1 MYYYKNYRKSWPRY
15 KKLVSP
21 KTNKEKIISLKLEE
35 FESLKNKYQ
44 TFTYDKLLV
53 EEKRLIEKININS
66 KFAQEQNLYIRN
78 ILIPSV
84 ENKKNLL
91 NAETKKIRSDIEKKY
106 NFTLKYEKP
115 IEEIIEE
122 LKKIV
127 EQKRKEYDKSQIIP
141 NLGLKLAK
149 TAIGIAV
156 PFIGLSLLAE
166 SFDKKKESPTYP
178 YLPKTDDEVKLEK
191 KLSTISENKKKTSDL
206 IEKEVKEIIK
216 KSNNLNNLGHEIS
229 KMEEEIEALNNNI
242 NKCNNENPKIR
253 EALKLIF
260 PDIKKRTKERER
272 SAKIAAFDN
281 KARTGSQIV
290 KDDLLKSI
298 RNKIGWKCPYCDL
311 NNSINEAVADHIYPV
326 NKGGLSMPENMVLIC
341 GDCNK
346 KKSNLVLRVFCKK
359 YSIDFNIVC
368 ERLEKQGKY
377 I

>member
-1 MYYYKNYRKSWPRY
+1 MTYYRNYRRFRSRYTKSAIT
-15 KKLVSP
+15 KAS
-21 KTNKEKIISLKLEE
+21 KEKIISLNLEE

-66 KFAQEQNLYIRN
+66 NFAQEQNLYIRN

-141 NLGLKLAK
+141 NLGFKLAK

-156 PFIGLSLLAE
+156 PFIGVSLLAE
-166 SFDKKKESPTYP
+166 SFGKKKESPTYP

-191 KLSTISENKKKTSDL
+191 KLSTISENKKKTLDL

-216 KSNNLNNLGHEIS
+216 KTNNLNNLGHEIL
-229 KMEEEIEALNNNI
+229 KIEEEIEALNNNI

-298 RNKIGWKCPYCDL
+298 RNKTRWKCPYCDL

>member
-1 MYYYKNYRKSWPRY
+1 MYYYKNYRKSRPRY

-44 TFTYDKLLV
+44 TFTYDKLLQ

-66 KFAQEQNLYIRN
+66 NFVQEQSSYIRT
-78 ILIPSV
+78 IIIPSL
-84 ENKKNLL
+84 ENKKNLF
-91 NAETKKIRSDIEKKY
+91 NTESEKIRSDIKKKY
-106 NFTLKYEKP
+106 NFKLKYEEP
-115 IEEIIEE
+115 IEAIREL
-122 LKKIV
+122 LKKID
-127 EQKRKEYDKSQIIP
+127 EQKKEEYDKSKIIP
-141 NLGLKLAK
+141 NLGLKSLL
-149 TAIGIAV
+149 TAVGVAV
-156 PFIGLSLLAE
+156 PFIGLLLL
-166 SFDKKKESPTYP
+166 SDMVDKKKEARSYP
-178 YLPKTDDEVKLEK
+178 NLPKTNDEVKIEK
-191 KLSTISENKKKTSDL
+191 KLSIISENKKKTLDF
-206 IEKEVKEIIK
+206 IEAEVKEIIK
-216 KSNNLNNLGHEIS
+216 TTKNLNDLRNEIL
-229 KMEEEIEALNNNI
+229 KMEEEIKTLNNRIDKYNL
-242 NKCNNENPKIR
+242 ENPKIR
-253 EALKLIF
+253 EALKIIF

-298 RNKIGWKCPYCDL
+298 RNKTRWKCPYCDL

>member
-1 MYYYKNYRKSWPRY
+1 MYYYKNYRKSRPRY

-44 TFTYDKLLV
+44 TFTYDKLLQ

-66 KFAQEQNLYIRN
+66 NFVQEQSSYIRT
-78 ILIPSV
+78 IIIPSL
-84 ENKKNLL
+84 ENKKNLF
-91 NAETKKIRSDIEKKY
+91 NTESEKIRSDIKKKY
-106 NFTLKYEKP
+106 NFKLKYEEP
-115 IEEIIEE
+115 IEAIREL
-122 LKKIV
+122 LKKIE
-127 EQKRKEYDKSQIIP
+127 EQKKEEYDKSKIIP
-141 NLGLKLAK
+141 NLGLKSLL
-149 TAIGIAV
+149 TAVGVAV
-156 PFIGLSLLAE
+156 PFIGLLLL
-166 SFDKKKESPTYP
+166 SDMVDKKKEARSYP
-178 YLPKTDDEVKLEK
+178 NLPKTNDEVKIEK
-191 KLSTISENKKKTSDL
+191 KLSIISENKKKTLDF
-206 IEKEVKEIIK
+206 IEAEVKEIIK
-216 KSNNLNNLGHEIS
+216 TTKNLNDLRNEIL
-229 KMEEEIEALNNNI
+229 KMEEEIKTLNNRIDKYNL
-242 NKCNNENPKIR
+242 ENPKIR
-253 EALKLIF
+253 EALKIIF

-298 RNKIGWKCPYCDL
+298 RNKTRWKCPYCDL